1 VLPHAQ
7 GQSDGRALLEGEVK
21 TRYWVVLAALLFL
34 FGCWLGHRA
43 GVNAAYVEMRDKGA
57 AK

>member
-1 VLPHAQ
+1 
-7 GQSDGRALLEGEVK
+7 VK

-43 GVNAAYVEMRDKGA
+43 GGTAAYIEMHNKGL

>member
-1 VLPHAQ
+1 
-7 GQSDGRALLEGEVK
+7 VK